1 MKGALPQLWPETF
14 QSVYLAFCLSGN
26 VLIILACSWE
36 LSWNVKGTAQPD
48 RVEGLLRAP
57 LTATLWLMSDH
68 RAQLRWKS
76 HSENNPN
83 HPVIIPYGK
92 KPEYPKKTHDFRQSV
107 DWLFSHKCHESTARI
122 EPTISE
128 VVNGA
133 FSDHR
138 SHINLNWTKIKFI
151 VDSYINSK
159 LFSLGSSVTTGGN
172 QSTKWKPAV
181 YIGVYLFWLWWY
193 LVLY

>member
-1 MKGALPQLWPETF
+1 MKGALLQLWLETF
-14 QSVYLAFCLSGN
+14 QSVYLGFCWSGDM
-26 VLIILACSWE
+26 LIFLTWSWE
-36 LSWNVKGTAQPD
+36 LIWSTKDAAQPD
-48 RVEGLLRAP
+48 RVEGLLTAP
-57 LTATLWLMSDH
+57 LTVTLWLMSH
-68 RAQLRWKS
+68 HGSQLRWKG

-83 HPVIIPYGK
+83 HPVIIPCGK
-92 KPEYPKKTHDFRQSV
+92 KLEYPEKTHDFRQGV
-107 DWLFSHKCHESTARI
+107 DWLFSHKCQESTARI

-138 SHINLNWTKIKFI
+138 SHIYLNSTKIKFI

-159 LFSLGSSVTTGGN
+159 LFSLRSNVTTGGN
-172 QSTKWKPAV
+172 QSTKRKPAV